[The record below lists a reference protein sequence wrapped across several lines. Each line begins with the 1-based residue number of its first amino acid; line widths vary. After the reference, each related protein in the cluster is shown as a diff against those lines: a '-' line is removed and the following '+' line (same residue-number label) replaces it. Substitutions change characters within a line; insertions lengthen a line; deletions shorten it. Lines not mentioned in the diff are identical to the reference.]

1 MPIRNS
7 LELQASQ
14 QWLSG
19 MEQILQGLRQTV
31 LPKNPKLDELMSERY
46 IEEIIKVRREIDDYL
61 DIKTGVELEEV
72 GVS

>member
-19 MEQILQGLRQTV
+19 MERILEGLRQTL
-31 LPKNPKLDELMSERY
+31 LPKNPKLYELMSERY
-46 IEEIIKVRREIDDYL
+46 VEEIVKVRREIDDYL
-61 DIKTGVELEEV
+61 GIETGVALEEV
-72 GVS
+72 EVR